1 MDSSD
6 SKSAINIE
14 EIKAEAERLA
24 ENDGGGVKFAWLS
37 DVEAKSV
44 EWLWFPYIPRKKITL
59 FTGEEGIGK
68 SYITSALGAVV
79 SNGWKFPNSEEYIKE
94 GKVLFLAEEDDAEDT
109 LKPRL
114 TQVGAKHENI
124 ATVTEPITFDEMGLL
139 RFENLME
146 KIKPAL
152 VFIDPFFSY
161 VPKDTNI
168 NLATAIRPITTRL
181 TEIAVE
187 YNASFILVRHIGK
200 AKGGGEGRA
209 AGLGSIDL
217 RAIARSEII
226 IGRDPQSRTKGAFIH
241 DKCNYAMKGESL
253 GYEIT
258 HEGLFW
264 LGASNLTAT
273 QILTSFK
280 PETSDNQAGWVEAMK
295 FLREALKEG
304 ERCAK
309 EVQKEAHDLG
319 ITERSLRTARQKL
332 GVVVFK
338 TGGYFGG
345 DVQWKWKLPI
355 ELLEAEAD
363 NRSEAEN

>member
-1 MDSSD
+1 MEISD
-6 SKSAINIE
+6 NGAINIE
-14 EIKAEAERLA
+14 EIQAEAERLA
-24 ENDGGGVKFAWLS
+24 DDTGSGIKFSWLS
-37 DVEAKSV
+37 DVQAKTV
-44 EWLWFPYIPRKKITL
+44 EWLWYPYIPKKKITL

-68 SYITSALGAVV
+68 SYITAALAAVV
-79 SNGWKFPNSEEYIKE
+79 SNGWRFPTGDENIPE
-94 GKVLFLAEEDDAEDT
+94 GRVLFLAQEDDAEDT

-114 TQVGAKHENI
+114 INVGAKHENI
-124 ATVTEPITFDEMGLL
+124 ATVTEPIVFDELGLL

-146 KIKPAL
+146 KIKPTL

-161 VPKDTNI
+161 MPGDMNI

-187 YNASFILVRHIGK
+187 YNASFIPVRHIGK

-226 IGRDPQSRTKGAFIH
+226 IGRDPESKTKGAFIH
-241 DKCNYAMKGESL
+241 DKCNYAPKGESL

-258 HEGLFW
+258 HEGFFW
-264 LGASNLTAT
+264 LGTSNLTAA
-273 QILTSFK
+273 QILSTFK
-280 PETSDNQAGWVEAMK
+280 TQSSDSSGWAEAVR

-309 EVQKEAHDLG
+309 DVQKEAHDLG

-345 DVQWKWKLPI
+345 DATWKWKLPI
-355 ELLEAEAD
+355 EALEADAD
-363 NRSEAEN
+363 DRSDAEN